1 MIKSQCILVVER
13 GTDPAASLQLAEA
26 MDCVAVLG
34 GVPSFLADRADAE
47 GWVLPH
53 VLVEEWE
60 EQDPEP
66 PPQDPQLP

>member
-1 MIKSQCILVVER
+1 
-13 GTDPAASLQLAEA
+13 
-26 MDCVAVLG
+26 VLG

-66 PPQDPQLP
+66 TPQDPQLP